1 MGDERKTGNGTETK
15 ANKTKDSSARRLE
28 PSLSSTQSVSSA
40 SPKQSPK
47 VSGVLVQPQHPGKL
61 ALPQPT
67 LANTQDKEKQHQRTP
82 TQVNAVQQIIVPTAV
97 AVSKATQPRF
107 QTQQKILLPQ
117 PPSVSQTFST
127 QPFSQAQPIATQQH
141 VLLQL
146 IKQQDD
152 HHRQNSAFAHDKH
165 QLGTQ
170 QVQASKLLPAS
181 VPGQPFSAH
190 SLSLSYPGFV
200 TVTDPMAARV
210 DMLKTTHLTPLS
222 MVSLDTSQNGP
233 KDRSQYFDLDKGA
246 NSADKTSRSG

>member
-1 MGDERKTGNGTETK
+1 M
-15 ANKTKDSSARRLE
+15 SS
-28 PSLSSTQSVSSA
+28 
-40 SPKQSPK
+40 
-47 VSGVLVQPQHPGKL
+47 VLVQPQHPGKL

-67 LANTQDKEKQHQRTP
+67 LTNTQEKEKQHQKTL

-127 QPFSQAQPIATQQH
+127 QPFSQAQPTANQQH
-141 VLLQL
+141 VLFQF

-165 QLGTQ
+165 QLGSQ
-170 QVQASKLLPAS
+170 PVQASKLLPAS
-181 VPGQPFSAH
+181 VSGQPFSAH

-233 KDRSQYFDLDKGA
+233 KDRSQVRTVVCIYCTGYMIQWPGRWICLQKSSVVA
-246 NSADKTSRSG
+246 SISALPGFCRGRFQIQRHDAL

>member
-1 MGDERKTGNGTETK
+1 M
-15 ANKTKDSSARRLE
+15 
-28 PSLSSTQSVSSA
+28 
-40 SPKQSPK
+40 
-47 VSGVLVQPQHPGKL
+47 QPQHPGKL
-61 ALPQPT
+61 ALVQPT
-67 LANTQDKEKQHQRTP
+67 LANNQEKEKQPQKTP

-97 AVSKATQPRF
+97 AVSKATQARF
-107 QTQQKILLPQ
+107 QAQQKILLPQ
-117 PPSVSQTFST
+117 PSVSQTFST
-127 QPFSQAQPIATQQH
+127 QPFSQPQATASQQH

-190 SLSLSYPGFV
+190 SLSLSYPGFL
-200 TVTDPMAARV
+200 TFSDPMAARV

-233 KDRSQYFDLDKGA
+233 KDRSQVRTLVCICSTG
-246 NSADKTSRSG
+246 GMIQ